1 MDPVFAILTITINR
15 NRAIIIVHFTPILN
29 TFPQLLLL
37 AVFLFFFF
45 LEGVPGGEPLVSSR
59 VKLGWDFSNRDTCG
73 KLVVA
78 MRSVWAEK
86 SRCGCFM
93 ANSGLVS
100 NLNISLHQLCSD
112 VFTNYCLILFH
123 FFLEIVPII
132 IPGFCLFC
140 AILFISWSWKI
151 IITEA
156 SIKITH
162 NIRNKDLAK
171 TLHKWLYMSRWQ
183 IMYKIEKTL
192 KTGL

>member
-1 MDPVFAILTITINR
+1 MQF
-15 NRAIIIVHFTPILN
+15 
-29 TFPQLLLL
+29 LLLPL
-37 AVFLFFFF
+37 IETEPLSLSILLPYWIHFHNYYYWQCFFFSF
-45 LEGVPGGEPLVSSR
+45 SLRGFQGVSMRLVPGLSWE
-59 VKLGWDFSNRDTCG
+59 FSNRDTCG
-73 KLVVA
+73 KLVLA

-86 SRCGCFM
+86 SRCGCFI

-100 NLNISLHQLCSD
+100 NLNLSLHQLCSD

-140 AILFISWSWKI
+140 AILFISWSWNI

-162 NIRNKDLAK
+162 NSMSKDLAK
-171 TLHKWLYMSRWQ
+171 TLHKWLYISRWQ
-183 IMYKIEKTL
+183 IMYKIVEKIL
-192 KTGL
+192 KTGF